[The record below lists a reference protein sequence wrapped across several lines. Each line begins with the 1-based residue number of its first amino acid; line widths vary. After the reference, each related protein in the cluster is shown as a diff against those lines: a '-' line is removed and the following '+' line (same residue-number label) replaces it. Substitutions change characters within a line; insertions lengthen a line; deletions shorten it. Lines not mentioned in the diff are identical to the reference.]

1 MPNNSSISLGK
12 LGESVAC
19 RYLKKKNYKII
30 TTNFKTRSGEIDIIC
45 KKNDQLIFIEVKS
58 RISDLKGKPYE
69 SITFQKLKHFQK
81 AIYYFL
87 NQYHLFEQKL
97 RVDVISIEF
106 NSDKSIKKIIHFEN
120 IEMENNL

>member
-1 MPNNSSISLGK
+1 MPNNSSVSLGK
-12 LGESVAC
+12 LGEAVAC
-19 RYLKKKNYKII
+19 QYLKKKNYKIL
-30 TTNFKTRSGEIDIIC
+30 TTNFKTRNGEIDIVC
-45 KKNDQLIFIEVKS
+45 KKNDQLIFVEVKS

-69 SITFQKLKHFQK
+69 AITSQKLKHFQK

-87 NQYHLFEQKL
+87 SQHNLFNWKL

-106 NSDKSIKKIIHFEN
+106 NSDRSIKKLTHFEN